1 MLKSHTSTVPGYAR
15 EHIYIQAL
23 PLGIQGTDKQVGRS
37 HHSYKF
43 DFCDFANYL
52 EGIAGGSRNKQS
64 SKAIVR
70 DVSLFFESTPS
81 TSCNSDID
89 KLFNKKNLEKFFQT
103 LLNEKHYKP
112 TTISEKIRRMKL
124 AIKYIIHAEDSMF
137 ANKDLFIEGSRLLEI
152 LTQWCLSLSKAIAL
166 QRQQHSLTTAE
177 RIPLVLDPHEFLES
191 KKVFKILM

>member
-1 MLKSHTSTVPGYAR
+1 MAVETNSHQKQLFVMYHYFLNPHHLHLVTV
-15 EHIYIQAL
+15 ILI
-23 PLGIQGTDKQVGRS
+23 
-37 HHSYKF
+37 
-43 DFCDFANYL
+43 
-52 EGIAGGSRNKQS
+52 
-64 SKAIVR
+64 
-70 DVSLFFESTPS
+70 
-81 TSCNSDID
+81 SCSII
-89 KLFNKKNLEKFFQT
+89 NLEKFFQT